1 MTTEKGTEFWQLQ
14 EAQRAINNILRE
26 LHTQRHGMSLAMGKP
41 LESLFRKYQDRIKR
55 EI

>member
-1 MTTEKGTEFWQLQ
+1 MKTEKGTELWQLQ
-14 EAQRAINNILRE
+14 EAQRAISNILRE
-26 LHTQRHGMSLAMGKP
+26 LHTQRHEMPMAMGRP